1 MNLRSRLNE
10 AAVCRPAPGRLAAT
24 ARAREAAFTM
34 VEIALCLAIIGFALV
49 AIIGVLPTGLQVQR
63 DNNQDTI
70 INQEGSYFLE
80 AIRSGSQGV
89 DELAQYVDAIRSYTN
104 GLAAPAY
111 NFPSPKFLNGS
122 MIVGLLSRP
131 NSTNVAKVRGITG
144 SAADKSRVLTN
155 FTFSYLLTT
164 QVIPLTN
171 AFPLA
176 AVLSDPY
183 VRAQAQSLSAN
194 AYELRLRLQWPLLPD
209 GPNGQW
215 RAGDNSKV
223 FRTLVSGQLTN
234 ANPFAKMQFFFQP
247 STFVP

>member
-1 MNLRSRLNE
+1 
-10 AAVCRPAPGRLAAT
+10 
-24 ARAREAAFTM
+24 M

-63 DNNQDTI
+63 DNNQDTV

-104 GLAAPAY
+104 GLSAPAY
-111 NFPSPKFLNGS
+111 NFPSPKLLNGS

-131 NSTNVAKVRGITG
+131 NSTNVAKVRAITG
-144 SAADKSRVLTN
+144 SAADKGRGLTN
-155 FTFSYLLTT
+155 FTFSYLLTA

-171 AFPLA
+171 AFPPSA
-176 AVLSDPY
+176 LSDPY
-183 VRAQAQSLSAN
+183 VQAQARILSAN

-209 GPNGQW
+209 GLNGQW